1 MTSSQQPD
9 TSTRSSVAEAGTPVS
24 ESNNVPAK
32 TSTRSESSTVLPTT
46 TVVQQPTALSS
57 IFLISS
63 RQTSISSHTSPGSS
77 GTASSIRTSS
87 TVKELSI
94 VSEARSTAN
103 PISST
108 AWVNTDPSRV
118 SDVQLPTSISSAIIS
133 LQSTPS
139 KSLQL
144 PVSVIKSQQSTL
156 DSISSLTVSAT
167 TTKQSATK
175 LSMPGTAF
183 FTSSTTRQQDSS
195 SDTSTEVSNIVL
207 PLTQTSWA
215 FSRTVTADAI
225 AITTIVADFS
235 SFSQATATN
244 ISSLKSLSPMTE
256 DSASPTSTLT
266 LPTPSGSPT
275 TIAGLPQHSVLS
287 LTSWLKPSY
296 PATIDSSSLATITR
310 LATPTSTISVS
321 QATSLSSLVLSEIS
335 LYSTISGSSLGS
347 IPTSEAK
354 NKNNTAIGTE
364 FVQSSSLL
372 IDISTLTFGGS
383 LTISASVTFG
393 DSTLSRIIIPTDSI
407 VATVTGNTSSTA
419 SITTMSIRATG
430 LGAHS
435 ATENRTVSSSVA
447 LSTTSLET
455 SVLPSAGTNGSS
467 PSTVETSSFSS
478 SISASLTQIIISS
491 TTSRTLSTASSIQ
504 SVGIP
509 TAPIESDRNITVT
522 STTAST
528 ATTMMSLSSWLHPSL
543 SASLVGSGNISLPST
558 TRTYTSTGTAAVTES
573 ISTSHAS
580 RSGSSH
586 MSPAFGSIS
595 PSTTT
600 SASFSIP
607 TSASPTSVSY
617 IYTSKST
624 TISLIS
630 TFVTKTRTQ
639 SSILS
644 SRTGSLSNDVHKDS
658 TRTPSA
664 VHTSTSSPTET
675 VVAAAAPKLTPS
687 QTAGVALGSTAGVL
701 LAIVAAIFVA
711 RRNHAMHAAKHESLG
726 SSGVYPKV
734 AYLYDP
740 SLGDNGGRDS
750 EDDEALAFM
759 SGGASGLLSTGSRTP
774 PRAPQNSFDYDS
786 PNWQYSDPGNPFKDP
801 EDPFLDWRSSDAINS
816 PSETASALAAAVAE
830 YGAGPQK
837 PLPPVPLSLTPLF
850 HDHVIPSPTLSPMVN
865 GCSLRRSHA
874 RSSRG
879 SSVRS
884 QRSLRGF
891 HACPPTSPSSTNH
904 PSGLRGP
911 RRSLSSIKEGHV
923 DDPFID
929 AIEHD
934 LLLPVDVRTETPDS
948 VMVYAPV
955 PRTPMRSALSTILS
969 DDQTS
974 TASLPSIAAAKS
986 LAGAQP
992 RSTGSI
998 LFPTS
1003 KNDQYS
1009 YASFVYNNT
1018 LQLSHPD
1025 RPNSDQITAQKRC
1038 SFFSSSRSPQ
1048 PTSVPRNKGWE
1059 EIKRT
1064 SNGTS
1069 SLHSPLPTPPLHS
1082 FAPPRPNLS
1091 PPPPLK
1097 KRSLIQL
1104 RRKTPLTGTGQ
1115 LMVSTRNPYPA
1126 SSTPSAVKASFMFN
1140 SNKSFEGPRMSL
1152 LAKVNSMGDMRDE
1165 AASPKK
1171 RKGKGLGYRDSV
1183 SRKVEMRSRWSPSE
1197 VGRSF

>member
-1 MTSSQQPD
+1 
-9 TSTRSSVAEAGTPVS
+9 
-24 ESNNVPAK
+24 
-32 TSTRSESSTVLPTT
+32 
-46 TVVQQPTALSS
+46 
-57 IFLISS
+57 
-63 RQTSISSHTSPGSS
+63 
-77 GTASSIRTSS
+77 
-87 TVKELSI
+87 
-94 VSEARSTAN
+94 
-103 PISST
+103 
-108 AWVNTDPSRV
+108 
-118 SDVQLPTSISSAIIS
+118 
-133 LQSTPS
+133 
-139 KSLQL
+139 
-144 PVSVIKSQQSTL
+144 
-156 DSISSLTVSAT
+156 
-167 TTKQSATK
+167 
-175 LSMPGTAF
+175 
-183 FTSSTTRQQDSS
+183 
-195 SDTSTEVSNIVL
+195 
-207 PLTQTSWA
+207 
-215 FSRTVTADAI
+215 
-225 AITTIVADFS
+225 
-235 SFSQATATN
+235 
-244 ISSLKSLSPMTE
+244 MTE
-256 DSASPTSTLT
+256 DSTSQTSTLT
-266 LPTPSGSPT
+266 LPTPSGAPT
-275 TIAGLPQHSVLS
+275 AIAGLPQHSVLS
-287 LTSWLKPSY
+287 LTSWLKSSY
-296 PATIDSSSLATITR
+296 TATIDGSSLATITR
-310 LATPTSTISVS
+310 LATPTSMISVS
-321 QATSLSSLVLSEIS
+321 QATSLSSLVLSETS
-335 LYSTISGSSLGS
+335 FYSTISGSSLGS

-354 NKNNTAIGTE
+354 NDTNTAIATE
-364 FVQSSSLL
+364 SVQSSSLL
-372 IDISTLTFGGS
+372 IDSSTFAFGGS
-383 LTISASVTFG
+383 LTISASVTFE
-393 DSTLSRIIIPTDSI
+393 DSTLSRITIPTDSI

-419 SITTMSIRATG
+419 SITTMSIRVTG

-467 PSTVETSSFSS
+467 PSTVETSLFSS
-478 SISASLTQIIISS
+478 PISASLTQIIISS
-491 TTSRTLSTASSIQ
+491 TTSWTLSTASSIQ

-509 TAPIESDRNITVT
+509 TAPLESDRNITVT
-522 STTAST
+522 STIAST
-528 ATTMMSLSSWLHPSL
+528 ATTMMSLSSWSHPSL
-543 SASLVGSGNISLPST
+543 SASLVGSGNISLPSAT
-558 TRTYTSTGTAAVTES
+558 QTYTSTGTAAVTES

-595 PSTTT
+595 PLITT
-600 SASFSIP
+600 SARFSIP
-607 TSASPTSVSY
+607 TSASPTSVSS
-617 IYTSKST
+617 ISTSKSA
-624 TISLIS
+624 TISLIR

-644 SRTGSLSNDVHKDS
+644 SHTSSLSNDVHKDS

-675 VVAAAAPKLTPS
+675 VVIAAAPKLTPS

-701 LAIVAAIFVA
+701 AIVAAIFVA
-711 RRNHAMHAAKHESLG
+711 RRYHAMHAAKHESWG

-740 SLGDNGGRDS
+740 SLGENGGRDS

-904 PSGLRGP
+904 PSDLRGP

-923 DDPFID
+923 DDPFVD

-1018 LQLSHPD
+1018 LPLSHPD
-1025 RPNSDQITAQKRC
+1025 RPNSDQTTAQKRC

-1082 FAPPRPNLS
+1082 FALPRPNLS

>member
-1 MTSSQQPD
+1 MGWFAGAVFACCTASSVVGSNVEFNWKNARLSNTHITNERFPTFPRRDLPFTNGTSTSETVQTTSRLSLSPLSSTSKSESSTTSTVIAHEITSSQQPD
-9 TSTRSSVAEAGTPVS
+9 TATRSSVAEAGTS
-24 ESNNVPAK
+24 AGGSNNLPAK

-46 TVVQQPTALSS
+46 TVVQQPTALWS

-77 GTASSIRTSS
+77 GTASFIRTSS

-94 VSEARSTAN
+94 VSDARSTANN

-108 AWVNTDPSRV
+108 AWVNTDPSQV
-118 SDVQLPTSISSAIIS
+118 SDVQLSTSISSAIIS

-139 KSLQL
+139 TSLQL

-156 DSISSLTVSAT
+156 GSISSLTVSAT
-167 TTKQSATK
+167 AVKQSATR

-183 FTSSTTRQQDSS
+183 FTPSTTRQQDPL
-195 SDTSTEVSNIVL
+195 SDISTEVSNVVL

-287 LTSWLKPSY
+287 LTSWLRSSY
-296 PATIDSSSLATITR
+296 PATIDGSSLAAITH

-321 QATSLSSLVLSEIS
+321 QATSLSSLVLSETS
-335 LYSTISGSSLGS
+335 FYSTISGSSLGS

-354 NKNNTAIGTE
+354 NDTNTAIATE
-364 FVQSSSLL
+364 SVQSSSLL
-372 IDISTLTFGGS
+372 IDSSTFAFGGS
-383 LTISASVTFG
+383 LTISASVTFE
-393 DSTLSRIIIPTDSI
+393 DSTLSRITIPTDSI
-407 VATVTGNTSSTA
+407 VATVTK
-419 SITTMSIRATG
+419 
-430 LGAHS
+430 
-435 ATENRTVSSSVA
+435 NRTVSSSVA

-467 PSTVETSSFSS
+467 PSTVEKSSFSS
-478 SISASLTQIIISS
+478 PISASLTQIIISS
-491 TTSRTLSTASSIQ
+491 TTSRTLSTVSSIQ

-509 TAPIESDRNITVT
+509 TAPVESDRNITVT

-528 ATTMMSLSSWLHPSL
+528 ATTMMPLSWSHPSL

-558 TRTYTSTGTAAVTES
+558 TQTYTSTGTAAVTES

-600 SASFSIP
+600 SANFSIP
-607 TSASPTSVSY
+607 TSASPTSVSS
-617 IYTSKST
+617 ISTSKSA

-630 TFVTKTRTQ
+630 TFMTKTRTQ
-639 SSILS
+639 SFSLS
-644 SRTGSLSNDVHKDS
+644 SRTSSSSNDVHKDS
-658 TRTPSA
+658 TRTLSA

-711 RRNHAMHAAKHESLG
+711 RRYHAMHATKHESWG

-740 SLGDNGGRDS
+740 SLGENDGRDS

-759 SGGASGLLSTGSRTP
+759 SGGAGGLLSTGSRTP

-837 PLPPVPLSLTPLF
+837 PLPPLASQ
-850 HDHVIPSPTLSPMVN
+850 
-865 GCSLRRSHA
+865 
-874 RSSRG
+874 SR
-879 SSVRS
+879 
-884 QRSLRGF
+884 
-891 HACPPTSPSSTNH
+891 
-904 PSGLRGP
+904 
-911 RRSLSSIKEGHV
+911 
-923 DDPFID
+923 
-929 AIEHD
+929 
-934 LLLPVDVRTETPDS
+934 
-948 VMVYAPV
+948 
-955 PRTPMRSALSTILS
+955 TI
-969 DDQTS
+969 
-974 TASLPSIAAAKS
+974 
-986 LAGAQP
+986 
-992 RSTGSI
+992 
-998 LFPTS
+998 
-1003 KNDQYS
+1003 
-1009 YASFVYNNT
+1009 V
-1018 LQLSHPD
+1018 
-1025 RPNSDQITAQKRC
+1025 KR
-1038 SFFSSSRSPQ
+1038 
-1048 PTSVPRNKGWE
+1048 E
-1059 EIKRT
+1059 
-1064 SNGTS
+1064 
-1069 SLHSPLPTPPLHS
+1069 
-1082 FAPPRPNLS
+1082 
-1091 PPPPLK
+1091 
-1097 KRSLIQL
+1097 
-1104 RRKTPLTGTGQ
+1104 
-1115 LMVSTRNPYPA
+1115 
-1126 SSTPSAVKASFMFN
+1126 
-1140 SNKSFEGPRMSL
+1140 
-1152 LAKVNSMGDMRDE
+1152 
-1165 AASPKK
+1165 
-1171 RKGKGLGYRDSV
+1171 
-1183 SRKVEMRSRWSPSE
+1183 
-1197 VGRSF
+1197 

>member
-1 MTSSQQPD
+1 M
-9 TSTRSSVAEAGTPVS
+9 RCM
-24 ESNNVPAK
+24 
-32 TSTRSESSTVLPTT
+32 
-46 TVVQQPTALSS
+46 
-57 IFLISS
+57 
-63 RQTSISSHTSPGSS
+63 
-77 GTASSIRTSS
+77 
-87 TVKELSI
+87 
-94 VSEARSTAN
+94 
-103 PISST
+103 
-108 AWVNTDPSRV
+108 
-118 SDVQLPTSISSAIIS
+118 
-133 LQSTPS
+133 
-139 KSLQL
+139 
-144 PVSVIKSQQSTL
+144 QQSTKAGDL
-156 DSISSLTVSAT
+156 RVSI
-167 TTKQSATK
+167 
-175 LSMPGTAF
+175 
-183 FTSSTTRQQDSS
+183 
-195 SDTSTEVSNIVL
+195 
-207 PLTQTSWA
+207 
-215 FSRTVTADAI
+215 
-225 AITTIVADFS
+225 
-235 SFSQATATN
+235 
-244 ISSLKSLSPMTE
+244 LKS
-256 DSASPTSTLT
+256 
-266 LPTPSGSPT
+266 
-275 TIAGLPQHSVLS
+275 
-287 LTSWLKPSY
+287 
-296 PATIDSSSLATITR
+296 
-310 LATPTSTISVS
+310 
-321 QATSLSSLVLSEIS
+321 
-335 LYSTISGSSLGS
+335 
-347 IPTSEAK
+347 
-354 NKNNTAIGTE
+354 
-364 FVQSSSLL
+364 
-372 IDISTLTFGGS
+372 
-383 LTISASVTFG
+383 
-393 DSTLSRIIIPTDSI
+393 
-407 VATVTGNTSSTA
+407 
-419 SITTMSIRATG
+419 
-430 LGAHS
+430 
-435 ATENRTVSSSVA
+435 
-447 LSTTSLET
+447 
-455 SVLPSAGTNGSS
+455 
-467 PSTVETSSFSS
+467 
-478 SISASLTQIIISS
+478 
-491 TTSRTLSTASSIQ
+491 
-504 SVGIP
+504 
-509 TAPIESDRNITVT
+509 
-522 STTAST
+522 
-528 ATTMMSLSSWLHPSL
+528 
-543 SASLVGSGNISLPST
+543 
-558 TRTYTSTGTAAVTES
+558 
-573 ISTSHAS
+573 
-580 RSGSSH
+580 
-586 MSPAFGSIS
+586 
-595 PSTTT
+595 
-600 SASFSIP
+600 
-607 TSASPTSVSY
+607 
-617 IYTSKST
+617 
-624 TISLIS
+624 
-630 TFVTKTRTQ
+630 
-639 SSILS
+639 
-644 SRTGSLSNDVHKDS
+644 
-658 TRTPSA
+658 
-664 VHTSTSSPTET
+664 HTCD
-675 VVAAAAPKLTPS
+675 
-687 QTAGVALGSTAGVL
+687 
-701 LAIVAAIFVA
+701 
-711 RRNHAMHAAKHESLG
+711 
-726 SSGVYPKV
+726 
-734 AYLYDP
+734 DP
-740 SLGDNGGRDS
+740 SLGENDGRDS

-759 SGGASGLLSTGSRTP
+759 SGGAGGLLSTGSRTP

-923 DDPFID
+923 DDPFVD

-1018 LQLSHPD
+1018 LPLSHPD
-1025 RPNSDQITAQKRC
+1025 RPNSDQTTAQKRC

-1082 FAPPRPNLS
+1082 FALPRPNLS